1 MIDQAVAGCR
11 RMARLPLLWQHAM
24 RVGQG
29 ATPSEV
35 VYEEGHV
42 QLLHYL
48 SDASPAF
55 DTPLVFVF
63 ALVNRPYILDLKEGK
78 SVVRHFVD
86 GGFDTYLVDWGLPS
100 DADRHL
106 TLGDDVNGYLDN
118 IVDHVRERS
127 GTEQVSILGYC
138 MGGTMSAMYTALHPE
153 KVRNLILMAA
163 GIDFATR
170 NGLLN
175 VWTDPRYFDVD
186 RFVDAFGNAPASLL
200 QASFLMLKPVA
211 NLVQKPLGFLERMN
225 DDAFVDDY
233 FAMEAWLNDNIDVPG
248 EVYRQFVKY
257 LYQQN
262 RLVKGQMPVGK
273 HVVDLKRITCPV
285 LNLMAARDDLVPAAQ
300 SAPFNDLVGSQDRT
314 AITFDAGHIGLA
326 VGSRAQRELWP
337 QAVQWLSARSDR
349 PAARPRRRRRRR

>member
-1 MIDQAVAGCR
+1 
-11 RMARLPLLWQHAM
+11 
-24 RVGQG
+24 
-29 ATPSEV
+29 
-35 VYEEGHV
+35 
-42 QLLHYL
+42 
-48 SDASPAF
+48 
-55 DTPLVFVF
+55 
-63 ALVNRPYILDLKEGK
+63 
-78 SVVRHFVD
+78 
-86 GGFDTYLVDWGLPS
+86 
-100 DADRHL
+100 
-106 TLGDDVNGYLDN
+106 
-118 IVDHVRERS
+118 
-127 GTEQVSILGYC
+127 
-138 MGGTMSAMYTALHPE
+138 
-153 KVRNLILMAA
+153 MAA
-163 GIDFATR
+163 GIDFSTR